1 MKLYDFSIAPNPRI
15 VRMYLA
21 EKGVNIPVV
30 QVDLM
35 RREQLTPEFRSKNPQ
50 CDVPVL
56 ELDDGQCISQ
66 VMAICRYIE
75 ELYPAPPL
83 LGRTALERA
92 QVEMWNH
99 IVFLNG
105 MTGMSEAL
113 RNRVGAFVD
122 RAVVGPYNLPQI
134 PELVTR
140 GLKRLKHFYEDI
152 NERLAQVEYI
162 AGDYFSIADISTLAV
177 VDFAKNGKI
186 QIPEE
191 SGYFKRWY
199 DLVSQRPSASA

>member
-1 MKLYDFSIAPNPRI
+1 MKLYDFSLAPNPRI
-15 VRMYLA
+15 VRIYLA

-35 RREQLTPEFRSKNPQ
+35 RAEQLTPEFRAKSPQ

-66 VMAICRYIE
+66 VMAICRYVE
-75 ELYPAPPL
+75 ELYPEPPL
-83 LGRTALERA
+83 LGSNALERA

-113 RNRVGAFVD
+113 RNRAGAFVD
-122 RAVVGPYNLPQI
+122 RAVVGPHDFSQI

-140 GLKRLKHFYEDI
+140 GLKRLGHFYQDI
-152 NERLAQVEYI
+152 NERLAQVEFI
-162 AGDYFSIADISTLAV
+162 AGDHFSIADISTLAV

-191 SGYFKRWY
+191 SRHFKRWY